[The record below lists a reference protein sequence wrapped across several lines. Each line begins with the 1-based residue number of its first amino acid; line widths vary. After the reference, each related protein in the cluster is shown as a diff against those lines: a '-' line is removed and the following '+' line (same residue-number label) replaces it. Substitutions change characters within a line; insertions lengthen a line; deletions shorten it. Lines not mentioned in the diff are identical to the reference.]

1 MYRKERHVKELDLSD
16 DQDKALY
23 QEVLNN
29 PLCSI
34 LEERKLKKTDR
45 SFGDDGQIESSNMVE
60 MLVITWEERTL
71 F

>member
-1 MYRKERHVKELDLSD
+1 VYRKERHVKELDLSD